1 MVVLRN
7 LKRKDNIVEYDY
19 FTEDAGDR
27 GHVVYDIDK
36 KEVISKKLAKR
47 DTVYDGYTRYFFYS
61 VLCLERAIETKDY
74 VNGGFKEEY
83 IAMWS

>member
-19 FTEDAGDR
+19 FPEDAGDR

-36 KEVISKKLAKR
+36 KEVRSKK
-47 DTVYDGYTRYFFYS
+47 
-61 VLCLERAIETKDY
+61 
-74 VNGGFKEEY
+74 
-83 IAMWS
+83 

>member
-19 FTEDAGDR
+19 FPEDAGDC

-36 KEVISKKLAKR
+36 KDR
-47 DTVYDGYTRYFFYS
+47 
-61 VLCLERAIETKDY
+61 
-74 VNGGFKEEY
+74 
-83 IAMWS
+83 

>member
-19 FTEDAGDR
+19 FPEDAGDR

-47 DTVYDGYTRYFFYS
+47 DVYCNLKLINFWTN
-61 VLCLERAIETKDY
+61 L
-74 VNGGFKEEY
+74 
-83 IAMWS
+83 